1 MAASC
6 LVAEGVKDPASK
18 IVRARIPKRSRLPRP
33 KRRALVGPV
42 KLKAEAASHG
52 YSPSSSPFFPPGQR
66 SYEWPF
72 PWGPS
77 RSSNAELDN
86 SQGQRAR
93 FRTFFPLLPENHR
106 KSYAEQCHAVGN
118 LKIFAWSHGKAF
130 TLTSFFD
137 IFERVETLDSSLSQ
151 AQGRLKKIR
160 FIDEYRNN
168 NRRDVLCF
176 MSR

>member
-6 LVAEGVKDPASK
+6 LVVEGVKDPASK

-52 YSPSSSPFFPPGQR
+52 YGLSSSPFFPPGQR
-66 SYEWPF
+66 SYKWPF

-77 RSSNAELDN
+77 RSSNAELDS

-93 FRTFFPLLPENHR
+93 FRTFFALLPENHR
-106 KSYAEQCHAVGN
+106 KS
-118 LKIFAWSHGKAF
+118 
-130 TLTSFFD
+130 
-137 IFERVETLDSSLSQ
+137 
-151 AQGRLKKIR
+151 
-160 FIDEYRNN
+160 
-168 NRRDVLCF
+168 
-176 MSR
+176 